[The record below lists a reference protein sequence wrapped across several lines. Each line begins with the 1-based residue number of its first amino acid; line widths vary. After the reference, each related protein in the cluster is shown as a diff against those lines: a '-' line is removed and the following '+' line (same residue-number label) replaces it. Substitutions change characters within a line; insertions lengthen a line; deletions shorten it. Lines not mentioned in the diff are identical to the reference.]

1 MRLPGFDMIFGLA
14 APAIDILVERARVA
28 LVQIGDDEAR
38 VRPFRADFDAGDD
51 PLDAAPAL
59 GAVIKLLEAAELA
72 VSRRGLEARLRA
84 GLEAFD
90 MASQGAGRRDAE
102 DIVEAVAPTPGD
114 DLGAAIGA
122 VCAQQALCVR
132 PVCAGGPQQATHASV
147 YLPAPRPLCRAEH
160 GGG

>member
-51 PLDAAPAL
+51 PRDAARAL

-102 DIVEAVAPTPGD
+102 DIVEAVASTPVEN
-114 DLGAAIGA
+114 LGAAVVAVGA
-122 VCAQQALCVR
+122 QEDLRVWPVGADGAQQ
-132 PVCAGGPQQATHASV
+132 PTPEGPDLLSPPPPGAA
-147 YLPAPRPLCRAEH
+147 
-160 GGG
+160 